1 MNRSRMTYPARLTNA
16 IATGRTSNVI
26 GSVAAATY
34 GQPIMPGRQ
43 SHPECRA
50 ATGRMRNYGVPMFRN
65 LDEPR
70 KARRVGIV
78 LAVVAAVYLGITA
91 IVVIGVMV
99 DGPVKVV
106 RVAAKPAVTSENCG
120 VSAGVRFDERAD
132 CENRNKDVKTAPER
146 PASLKEVP
154 DWPMR
159 IAASGGAL
167 LVASFFFSIVL
178 GLAAIVARLSSTAPN
193 PERDAVD
200 P

>member
-1 MNRSRMTYPARLTNA
+1 
-16 IATGRTSNVI
+16 
-26 GSVAAATY
+26 
-34 GQPIMPGRQ
+34 MPGRQ

-70 KARRVGIV
+70 KARRVGMV
-78 LAVVAAVYLGITA
+78 LAIVAAVYLGITA
-91 IVVIGVMV
+91 VVVIGVMV
-99 DGPVKVV
+99 DGPVKVA
-106 RVAAKPAVTSENCG
+106 RVAAIPAAGNTINCG
-120 VSAGVRFDERAD
+120 GYGQGTPGRARCEDRQVAAGGTPAQ
-132 CENRNKDVKTAPER
+132 PER
-146 PASLKEVP
+146 LKEVP

-159 IAASGGAL
+159 LLASGGVL